1 MFFNLISS
9 GTSPTVSAD
18 VLTVTFA
25 GAFTATPN
33 VVFSPANV
41 DAAGLGLGAT
51 SALVV
56 TPAEAKFKFTTGS
69 GGLAASIQQ
78 KWTYMVIR

>member
-41 DAAGLGLGAT
+41 DAAGLGAT

-69 GGLAASIQQ
+69 GSLAASIQQ

>member
-25 GAFTATPN
+25 SAFTETPN
-33 VVFSPANV
+33 VVFSPANAN
-41 DAAGLGLGAT
+41 AALLTGTTA
-51 SALVV
+51 VFV
-56 TPAEAKFKFTTGS
+56 TPATGNFKFTVGA
-69 GGLAASIQQ
+69 GGLTAATQY
-78 KWTYMVIR
+78 KWTYHTMQ